1 MQMIADKL
9 MQLKYVEPIKAKT
22 VRYHLKKRGS
32 NLGNT
37 SSGADPK
44 EITSWLSYLFLTCVL
59 DFYLG

>member
-1 MQMIADKL
+1 MQMIVDKL

-22 VRYHLKKRGS
+22 VRYRLKKRGS

-44 EITSWLSYLFLTCVL
+44 EITSWLSYLFLTFVL
-59 DFYLG
+59 DSYLG